1 MRAPKLRMLREAS
14 PHDDAAV
21 LGVPHAHQIL
31 DSNLPPDSIHS
42 GGATAWAGTSPASAG
57 SVSRERF
64 PNIVGADMQALKAI
78 TMIVLALG
86 IAAPVFAEPPDE
98 DVNAAYQNGDYA
110 TALRLLRPLADQGNP
125 GAQHNL
131 GLMYSHGQ
139 GVPQDYAEAMKWFR
153 KAADQGY
160 ADAENNLGY
169 IYAMGQ
175 GVTKDYV
182 QSYMWFNLAAAAGDQ
197 VATKNREIIATLM
210 TPAQIAEAQKL
221 TRERKPTK

>member
-1 MRAPKLRMLREAS
+1 
-14 PHDDAAV
+14 
-21 LGVPHAHQIL
+21 
-31 DSNLPPDSIHS
+31 
-42 GGATAWAGTSPASAG
+42 
-57 SVSRERF
+57 
-64 PNIVGADMQALKAI
+64 MQALKAI
-78 TMIVLALG
+78 AMIVLALG

-98 DVNAAYQNGDYA
+98 DVNGAYQSGDYA
-110 TALRLLRPLADQGNP
+110 TALRLLRPLADRGNP

-139 GVPQDYAEAMKWFR
+139 GVPQDYAEAMKWFH

-169 IYAMGQ
+169 MYAMGQ
-175 GVTKDYV
+175 GVTEDYV

-221 TRERKPTK
+221 TRERKPTR